1 MIYTVASLALL
12 AASAL
17 GGEFDYNNSSLLVK
31 RDPSAVRATRA
42 FQNCVVRDRNYHTK
56 HPGGAQ
62 KCNPRIQM
70 AECYVNAR

>member
-1 MIYTVASLALL
+1 MIYSVASLALL

-17 GGEFDYNNSSLLVK
+17 GRELDYHNSSMLVK

-56 HPGGAQ
+56 HLGGAQ